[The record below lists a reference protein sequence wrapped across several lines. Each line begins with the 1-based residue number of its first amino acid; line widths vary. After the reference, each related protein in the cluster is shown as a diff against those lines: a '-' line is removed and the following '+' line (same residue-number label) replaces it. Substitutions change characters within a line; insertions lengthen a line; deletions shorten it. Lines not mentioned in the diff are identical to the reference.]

1 MTNFLSN
8 ALKYTFEGSIE
19 LGVQLHGQNIEFY
32 VEDTGMGI
40 PEHETQ
46 LIFEAFYRGEQAISS
61 AIRGTGLGLN
71 IAKELIEL
79 MGGKM
84 GVYSE
89 LKMGSRFYFTVPFQ
103 YSNLTESSNIN
114 TKYPVRGVKDLV
126 ILIVDDEPLNYHY
139 LEILLKNN
147 VKKVDIAVNGKQA
160 VEMALKNSYNLVLMD
175 LKMPVMSGIEAT
187 RILKAKYPDLPVIA
201 QTAYSLP
208 AEKAYALQAGCDDII
223 VKPINK
229 AKMMEV
235 INRYG

>member
-1 MTNFLSN
+1 
-8 ALKYTFEGSIE
+8 
-19 LGVQLHGQNIEFY
+19 
-32 VEDTGMGI
+32 GI
-40 PEHETQ
+40 PAHETQ

-89 LKMGSRFYFTVPFQ
+89 LKIGSRFYFTVPLQ
-103 YSNLTESSNIN
+103 YSNLTDLSNVTI
-114 TKYPVRGVKDLV
+114 KYPVRGVKDLV
-126 ILIVDDEPLNYHY
+126 ILIVDDEPLNYQY
-139 LEILLKNN
+139 LEILLKNS

-160 VEMALKNSYNLVLMD
+160 VEMAFKNRYNLVLMD